1 MKIYLATFYSFDLKR
16 SAERFQ
22 KQASSMNV
30 YDQICIFNP
39 NDLNQDFKDYISLL
53 LKKGKKRGYGHWVW
67 QTYIHQ
73 IMLKK
78 LGEVL
83 A

>member
-22 KQASSMNV
+22 KQASLMNV

-53 LKKGKKRGYGHWVW
+53 LKKEKKRIRTLGMANIYSSNNV
-67 QTYIHQ
+67 
-73 IMLKK
+73 KK
-78 LGEVL
+78 IE
-83 A
+83 